1 MKAFCHH
8 LSMQEVFE
16 EVARQIVEEQSY
28 MVNLLEN
35 LAEKKR
41 TKAIEG
47 FSNTDAESIFR
58 AIEGENP
65 LKDQEGQ

>member
-1 MKAFCHH
+1 MTTFKHH

-16 EVARQIVEEQSY
+16 EMARRVVEEEPY
-28 MVNLLEN
+28 MINLLEV

-41 TKAIEG
+41 TRAVEG

-58 AIEGENP
+58 AIENDNP
-65 LKDQEGQ
+65 LKDQED